1 MLPNSVN
8 TLAGFSPAARIIPAM
23 SGKSVP
29 ISPNAPESSLRSKRM
44 RGSRL
49 GRASDGGDVMVTF
62 ILQRSF
68 CRIEAYEH
76 RFGLQLDAE
85 PILDAGLNVIFQS
98 DDLRRSRA
106 PAVNDGQRMLAAD
119 ADRAA
124 RVTAMKSGVLNQPR
138 GGNFQLSFSASE
150 LRHALAMRCAA
161 EVDALALLRCHHGI
175 LEKRTGAAT
184 IRVALFDQHG
194 LASPDA
200 AHRRASFRQGRRS
213 SSARKEFLQI
223 GIFDAR
229 RCARRQAKRDSQH
242 NVAPARRRIE
252 DAGTVGEAG
261 IAIFNLA
268 NLPLLQIK
276 HPHAGDGFRNL
287 LAVSAHVLYWSS
299 AHSAWNSAHAL
310 DPAAI
315 ALDCVG
321 DKPVPTF
328 ARACAEKS
336 GAILRGLRD
345 AADADL
351 QHRAGETRIRNH

>member
-1 MLPNSVN
+1 
-8 TLAGFSPAARIIPAM
+8 M

-49 GRASDGGDVMVTF
+49 GVASDGGDVMVTF

-76 RFGLQLDAE
+76 RFGLQRDAE
-85 PILDAGLNVIFQS
+85 AILDAALNVIFQS
-98 DDLRRSRA
+98 DNLRRSRP

-119 ADRAA
+119 ADRTA
-124 RVTAMKSGVLNQPR
+124 RVAAMKSGVLNQPR

-150 LRHALAMRCAA
+150 SRHALAMRCIA

-184 IRVALFDQHG
+184 IRVAFFDQHG
-194 LASPDA
+194 LASPDT
-200 AHRRASFRQGRRS
+200 AHRRARFRQGRRS
-213 SSARKEFLQI
+213 SSARKEFFQI
-223 GIFDAR
+223 GIFDTR
-229 RCARRQAKRDSQH
+229 RCARRQAKRDLQH

-252 DAGTVGEAG
+252 DAGAVGETG
-261 IAIFNLA
+261 IAVLNLA
-268 NLPLLQIK
+268 NLALLQVQRT
-276 HPHAGDGFRNL
+276 HADDGLRNL

-310 DPAAI
+310 DPSAI
-315 ALDCVG
+315 ALDCVVV
-321 DKPVPTF
+321 KSVPTF
-328 ARACAEKS
+328 ARARAEKS
-336 GAILRGLRD
+336 GAILGGLRD
-345 AADADL
+345 APDADL
-351 QHRAGETRIRNH
+351 QHQAGETRIRNH